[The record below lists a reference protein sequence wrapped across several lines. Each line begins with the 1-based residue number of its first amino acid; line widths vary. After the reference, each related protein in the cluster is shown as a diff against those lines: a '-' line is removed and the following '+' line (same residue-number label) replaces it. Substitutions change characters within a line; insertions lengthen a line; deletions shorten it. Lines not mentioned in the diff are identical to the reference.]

1 VYKRQLL
8 RKQDAPL
15 YEEIQKG
22 IVLWEIE

>member
-1 VYKRQLL
+1 VNEFTLL

-22 IVLWEIE
+22 IVLWETE